1 MYARSEQNNVYQ
13 NIVLLPRRTG
23 MQPNGMTQCACVK
36 LWSKWSSTSLMILS
50 LEESFLQPIKSWL
63 NVKDSLKY

>member
-1 MYARSEQNNVYQ
+1 MYARSEHNNVYQ